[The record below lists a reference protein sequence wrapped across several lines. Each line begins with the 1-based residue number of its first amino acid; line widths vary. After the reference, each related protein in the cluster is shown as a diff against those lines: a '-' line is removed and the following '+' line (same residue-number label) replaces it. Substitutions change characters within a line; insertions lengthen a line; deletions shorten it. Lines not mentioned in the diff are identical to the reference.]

1 MEEVKQRLFDYC
13 VSYVNLR
20 INNANEA
27 IRAAQES
34 ANEES
39 KNSSGD
45 KYETSRAMMQIDV
58 EQNLTQLGEAKRL
71 KSILEKI
78 SKNSR
83 SETIQNGS
91 LVVTDQGKYFIAI
104 SIGQVKIDGAS
115 YFVISAESPVGAKM
129 MGLRAGQSFSFA
141 DRIQRIDAVH

>member
-1 MEEVKQRLFDYC
+1 MEGVKQKLFSHC
-13 VSYVNLR
+13 VSYVTQR
-20 INNANEA
+20 INTANEA

-45 KYETSRAMMQIDV
+45 KYETGRAMMQIDV

-71 KSILEKI
+71 KSILERI
-78 SKNSR
+78 SKS
-83 SETIQNGS
+83 SKSDSIQNGS

-104 SIGQVKIDGAS
+104 SMGQVKIDGGS
-115 YFVISAESPVGAKM
+115 FFVISAES
-129 MGLRAGQSFSFA
+129 
-141 DRIQRIDAVH
+141 

>member
-1 MEEVKQRLFDYC
+1 MEEAKQKLFDYC
-13 VSYVNLR
+13 VSYVTQR

-45 KYETSRAMMQIDV
+45 KYETGRAMMQINV
-58 EQNLTQLGEAKRL
+58 EQNLTQLGEAMRL

-78 SKNSR
+78 NKTLKSD
-83 SETIQNGS
+83 TIQNGS
-91 LVVTDQGKYFIAI
+91 LVVTDQEKYFIAV
-104 SIGQVKIDGAS
+104 SIGQVKIDDES
-115 YFVISAESPVGAKM
+115 FFVISAESPVGMKM
-129 MGLRAGQSFSFA
+129 IGLRAGQSFSFA
-141 DRIQRIDAVH
+141 NRSQRIDEVH

>member
-1 MEEVKQRLFDYC
+1 MHDIKQKLFDHC
-13 VSYVNLR
+13 VSYVAQR
-20 INNANEA
+20 INNANDA

-45 KYETSRAMMQIDV
+45 KYETGRAMMQIDV
-58 EQNLTQLGEAKRL
+58 EQNLTQLHEAKRL

-78 SKNSR
+78 NKNST
-83 SETIQNGS
+83 SDIIQNGS

-104 SIGQVKIDGAS
+104 SIGQVKIDGES
-115 YFVISAESPVGAKM
+115 YFVISAESPIGQKM
-129 MGLRAGQSFSFA
+129 IGVRAGESFSFA
-141 DRIQRIDAVH
+141 NRIQRIAKVH